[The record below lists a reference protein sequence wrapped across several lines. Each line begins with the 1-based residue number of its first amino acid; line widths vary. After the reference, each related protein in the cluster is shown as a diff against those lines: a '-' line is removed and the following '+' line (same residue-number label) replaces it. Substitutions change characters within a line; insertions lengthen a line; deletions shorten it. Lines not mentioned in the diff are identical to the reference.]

1 MTPSLKFWQG
11 TVPAHHR
18 DWISACCMHVLKIK
32 FPCHIWCDASSNA
45 CPNFR
50 KMKSALVFLLLMLLL
65 SPSSEGKMTI
75 ETKPRILQSTGT
87 KGNLTQRSVHVLQ
100 LLPWGGNYCEYS
112 RNVFPQWTTRP
123 LEQLVFPSAG
133 ISGLQLLTLTSGAKA
148 DFQNFGWGDWIQQVD
163 FPTGPTWSDLSS
175 VSFYWVD

>member
-1 MTPSLKFWQG
+1 
-11 TVPAHHR
+11 
-18 DWISACCMHVLKIK
+18 
-32 FPCHIWCDASSNA
+32 
-45 CPNFR
+45 
-50 KMKSALVFLLLMLLL
+50 
-65 SPSSEGKMTI
+65 MTI

-87 KGNLTQRSVHVLQ
+87 KGNLTQRSVQVHQ

-148 DFQNFGWGDWIQQVD
+148 DFQNFG
-163 FPTGPTWSDLSS
+163 
-175 VSFYWVD
+175 